1 MYNNSKHYDEHR
13 SEREKFI
20 EEYIGD
26 GKVIRSFVVD
36 KGHKDGAEIHSV
48 TDTGLIIIRNIYTG
62 KIITKLIARPN
73 QINRYYK
80 NIEQSPPKWL
90 LDLAKEHERLGY
102 NRRETWK

>member
-1 MYNNSKHYDEHR
+1 MYNNSKHYDESR

-26 GKVIRSFVVD
+26 GKIIRSFVVD
-36 KGHKDGAEIHSV
+36 KRHKDGAEIHSI
-48 TDTGLIIIRNIYTG
+48 TDTGLIIIRNIYSG

-73 QINRYYK
+73 QLNRLYQ

-90 LDLAKEHERLGY
+90 IDLAMKHEKLNY
-102 NRRETWK
+102 NRK